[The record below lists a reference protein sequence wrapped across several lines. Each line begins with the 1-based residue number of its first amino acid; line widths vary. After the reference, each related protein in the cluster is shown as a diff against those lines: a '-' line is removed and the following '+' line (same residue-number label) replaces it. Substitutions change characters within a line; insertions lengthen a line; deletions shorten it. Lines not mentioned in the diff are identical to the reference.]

1 MRTYEEIK
9 PSVMIYITDPE
20 LCSLALRGLAEGLEE
35 EGVPFEIQVSAGDAE
50 RLAVEAS
57 RASRLGVGI
66 GVTSDGTCVLQHQR
80 LHPGRPIARVSS
92 KTGSKEDYRL
102 IGSHAARLVKNL
114 PLKEVDRGSTG
125 FRAY

>member
-20 LCSLALRGLAEGLEE
+20 LCSLALRGLVEGLEE
-35 EGVPFEIQVSAGDAE
+35 EGVPFELQVRAGEAE

-66 GVTSDGTCVLQHQR
+66 GVSSDGTCVLQHQR
-80 LHPGRPIARVSS
+80 LHPGRPIARVPSE
-92 KTGSKEDYRL
+92 TGSKDDYRL

-114 PLKEVDRGSTG
+114 PLKEVDRGSTS
-125 FRAY
+125 FRSY